1 MVGDKEKPWAHQ
13 EINCFVRL
21 IVKNR
26 GDRAMATILIIED
39 DPEIRELYRRILE
52 RAGYQVLDA
61 PDGDVGVRIFREKPV
76 DLVLT
81 DIVMPEKEGLE
92 TIMELKRE
100 FPSVRIIA
108 MSGGGKATASFTCLH
123 LAKML
128 GADQILTKPIPR
140 TQLIE
145 AVKAV
150 LSI

>member
-1 MVGDKEKPWAHQ
+1 MT
-13 EINCFVRL
+13 
-21 IVKNR
+21 
-26 GDRAMATILIIED
+26 TILLIDD

-52 RAGYQVLDA
+52 RAGYEVSDA
-61 PDGDVGVRIFREKPV
+61 PDGASGIRLFREKPA

-108 MSGGGKATASFTCLH
+108 MSGGGKATTSFTCLR

-128 GADQILTKPIPR
+128 GADQALSKPIPR
-140 TQLIE
+140 TQLLE
-145 AVKAV
+145 AVEATLGTYSGSRK
-150 LSI
+150 